1 MTILFQNVFLVLLLW
16 YYMKDRPSN
25 LGIVIIIAGFIAT
38 AGACAM
44 LPSDYMVLLPL
55 SNLPLIFLAKVPQ
68 ARQRASE
75 RERKG
80 ITPTNKLASLVS
92 RLQEVEMYLHLYT
105 NLLYIVWRDL

>member
-25 LGIVIIIAGFIAT
+25 LGITMIIAGFIAT

-68 ARQRASE
+68 ARQTHRQRE

-80 ITPTNKLASLVS
+80 ITSHHPHGLVGLSAYPWGRNEHKYS
-92 RLQEVEMYLHLYT
+92 R
-105 NLLYIVWRDL
+105 I